1 MRHLILSLLLLVCCS
16 SAWAQKQNVSGTVKG
31 SDGSVPLKVSVRE
44 IDAEHRVF
52 NHTTTDRNGLFSFRV
67 RDAQHSLQFYAP
79 GYRTL
84 SHKML
89 GQKSFTVTM
98 DRRRTSPYVASA
110 KVVLKSEH
118 LICGHYLGEVVRRQA
133 WLEKMNDTLYAII
146 LPVEMEKAVDE
157 YPAGRQLI
165 VLDELSRQVMQLENV
180 VDVYP
185 IAGDPDDVEVVHC
198 TVLYGHGPHP
208 WRKRGR
214 VQVLRL
220 SPLPD
225 LQGTAREAL
234 PEPEAPGPFRRRY
247 LQGGQL
253 LELLPDRQDN
263 LPLPQGNGEV
273 KRRPGSHSTE
283 NRLTLHGESAHTP
296 RSIGVTD
303 VECCPLTPC
312 PLLLAPKGINASEI

>member
-31 SDGSVPLKVSVRE
+31 SDGSVPPKVSVRE

-185 IAGDPDDVEVVHC
+185 IAGDPDDVDQSCIAQSYTGTDRIPGGNEDDFRFFA
-198 TVLYGHGPHP
+198 YPHFQISKAQLEKLCQNP
-208 WRKRGR
+208 KLLGR
-214 VQVLRL
+214 FAV
-220 SPLPD
+220 D
-225 LQGTAREAL
+225 TYKA
-234 PEPEAPGPFRRRY
+234 
-247 LQGGQL
+247 
-253 LELLPDRQDN
+253 DN
-263 LPLPQGNGEV
+263 YWNFFP
-273 KRRPGSHSTE
+273 
-283 NRLTLHGESAHTP
+283 
-296 RSIGVTD
+296 TD
-303 VECCPLTPC
+303 KTISLFLKAME
-312 PLLLAPKGINASEI
+312 K